1 LFVLLRLP
9 IDISLRLRVS
19 AVNLFLSWNYANTN
33 KTMNLQFWQ
42 QTGKYFDYKGNKI
55 FYHLSGESDEIL
67 LCLHGF
73 PSASFD
79 YHKIWDELTEN
90 FSVLAFDLIGYG
102 FSAKPADFDYTTFQ
116 QVDVLQ
122 ALLEHLQV
130 KKVHI
135 LAHDYGNTITQE
147 LLARIEENRVSFEIK
162 SICLLNG
169 ALFPETHRP
178 ILAQKILISP
188 IGFLFGKLIPDSR
201 FKQSLASIFG
211 KQTQPT
217 DEELNDFVTL
227 FRHNNGKNIAHKLIR
242 YMSERAKYRERWVG
256 ALERTNVPLRFIN
269 GLADPVSGAHL
280 VRRFR
285 EIMPHEDIIE
295 LVEIGH
301 FPHFEVPSGIIRH
314 FFDFHK
320 KIL

>member
-1 LFVLLRLP
+1 
-9 IDISLRLRVS
+9 
-19 AVNLFLSWNYANTN
+19 
-33 KTMNLQFWQ
+33 MNLNSWR
-42 QTGKYFDYKGNKI
+42 QTGNYFDFRGNKI
-55 FYHLSGESDEIL
+55 FYHLSEKSDEML

-79 YHKIWDELTEN
+79 YHKIWDELTKR

-102 FSAKPADFDYTTFQ
+102 FSAKPARLDYTTFL

-122 ALLEHLQV
+122 ALLKHLQI

-147 LLARIEENRVSFEIK
+147 LLARKEENRLNF
-162 SICLLNG
+162 SIESIVLLNG

-188 IGFLFGKLIPDSR
+188 IGFLFGKLITDSR
-201 FKQSLASIFG
+201 FKQGLSSVFG
-211 KQTQPT
+211 KNTQPT
-217 DEELNDFVTL
+217 EAELNDFVTL
-227 FRHNNGKNIAHKLIR
+227 FRHNDGKKIAHKLIR

-256 ALERTNVPLRFIN
+256 ALERTKIPLRFIN

-280 VRRFR
+280 VKRFR
-285 EIMPHEDIIE
+285 EILPHQDIIE
-295 LVEIGH
+295 LVDIGH
-301 FPHFEVPSGIIRH
+301 FPHFETPQETIRY
-314 FFDFHK
+314 FFEFHN
-320 KIL
+320 KIQ